1 MAFAKTLALSAC
13 FTAAASL
20 SGIAGAQP
28 AQLPSAQTEI
38 VMTQAEEQ
46 LYDRV
51 ITGKQSKDTTV
62 DTLRDIIGDR
72 EINTPHGLLSRD
84 DVNYLHKARNSFNM
98 YSRTAER
105 SDVSAETARLYMDV
119 MVSIDRISKESRTG
133 AAEANKSALF
143 YIVGGF
149 TALLTTGGLILGTAA
164 ATRRHWDRNYNQK
177 IRFGPDL

>member
-20 SGIAGAQP
+20 SGITCAQP
-28 AQLPSAQTEI
+28 AQLQSAQTEI

-51 ITGKQSKDTTV
+51 INAIQSKDTTF
-62 DTLRDIIGDR
+62 DTLRDIIGVR

-84 DVNYLHKARNSFNM
+84 DVNYLAQSAQFIQHVQPH
-98 YSRTAER
+98 SRAQR
-105 SDVSAETARLYMDV
+105 DVSAETARLYMDV
-119 MVSIDRISKESRTG
+119 MVSIDRISRSRRCRRG
-133 AAEANKSALF
+133 KQIRAL

-149 TALLTTGGLILGTAA
+149 TAC
-164 ATRRHWDRNYNQK
+164 
-177 IRFGPDL
+177 